1 MAPYKTK
8 TVLLK
13 EEARNKVLKGAMFLA
28 DAVKLTLGPNGL
40 NAITG
45 LQNSGRPRITNDG
58 YSIAKDI
65 SLNDPLEDLGV
76 KVLREATS
84 KTNDEAGDGTTTATL
99 LASVIT
105 QEAMKQLPGY
115 KGVLAGKKSLSKVIA
130 QIKEE
135 TADVV
140 AKLKKVAVQV
150 KTKAQLIEIARVAVE
165 HEGLAEL
172 IGGTQWEIGADGV
185 IIVEETAET
194 KDSIERIQGIR
205 IDNGYASSAIIN
217 NPSKQ
222 SLELKDVHII
232 LTNSVVHSLDDLK
245 GVLQQALDKKMM
257 SIVIVARAFSEE
269 AIKLMAKNHEQSF
282 FLYPVN
288 APYEN
293 QKEVMKDLSVILGAT
308 FFDKDERDL
317 ADITLADIGNVSR
330 LIVTRWS
337 ATFAGKSDGDR
348 KQATQARVAKL
359 KEEFKG
365 EVSEFMKRGLRT
377 RISQLENGL
386 AVLKIGAL
394 SETERS
400 YKKDKADDA
409 VNAVRAA
416 LQEGV
421 VDGGGLA
428 LQKIGKKMPETAIL
442 KKALLAPH
450 AQIMEN
456 GGEEFV
462 IEDWVKDPVKVVRI
476 GLERASSAACI
487 LATTAIAIDYDRE
500 LPMHVQVQDKPE
512 GEAQA

>member
-1 MAPYKTK
+1 MATYKSK
-8 TVLLK
+8 TVLIK
-13 EEARNKVLKGAMFLA
+13 EEARNKILKGANFLA
-28 DAVKLTLGPNGL
+28 DAVKLTLGPSGL

-84 KTNDEAGDGTTTATL
+84 KTNDEAGDGTTSATL
-99 LASVIT
+99 IAQVIT

-115 KGVLAGKKSLSKVIA
+115 KGIIAGKKSLSKVIA

-135 TADVV
+135 TTDTI
-140 AKLKKVAVQV
+140 AKLKKAAIQV

-165 HEGLAEL
+165 HEDLALL
-172 IGGTQWEIGADGV
+172 IGGTQWELGPDGV

-194 KDSIERIQGIR
+194 ADSIERIQGIR

-217 NPSKQ
+217 NPAKQ
-222 SLELKDVHII
+222 SLELRDVNII
-232 LTNSVVHSLDDLK
+232 LTNGIVHTLTDFMT
-245 GVLQQALDKKMM
+245 VLQGALDKKI
-257 SIVIVARAFSEE
+257 SDIVFVARAFSEQ
-269 AIKLMAKNHEQSF
+269 AIKEIAKNHEQNF
-282 FLYPVN
+282 RIYPVN

-293 QKEVMKDLSVILGAT
+293 QKEIMKDLSAVLGAK
-308 FFDKDERDL
+308 FLDKDESEVSDL
-317 ADITLADIGNVSR
+317 LVSDIGKINR
-330 LIVTRWS
+330 LVVTRWS
-337 ATFAGKSDGDR
+337 ATFAGVSDGDR
-348 KQATQARVAKL
+348 KQAIAERVSTL

-365 EVSEFMKRGLRT
+365 EVSEFSKRNLRT

-386 AVLKIGAL
+386 ALLKIGAY

-428 LQKIGKKMPETAIL
+428 LRKIGMKMPDTAII

-456 GGEEFV
+456 GGEDFE

-476 GLERASSAACI
+476 GLERASSAACV

-500 LPMHVQVQDKPE
+500 MPLYTQVQDKPE
-512 GEAQA
+512 GEAKA